1 MYSLPHTLISL
12 LPAYSDHVGAS
23 EKAEK
28 FQVKVF
34 FFIYMNKYFYLQYLL
49 VGPVVIV
56 SKWKYIINYK
66 KT

>member
-23 EKAEK
+23 EKAET

-34 FFIYMNKYFYLQYLL
+34 FIYMNIEYLL
-49 VGPVVIV
+49 VGPIVIV
-56 SKWKYIINYK
+56 SK
-66 KT
+66 